1 MLEIDILKYMI
12 KKVLLLFFIFCGVGL
27 NAQKSIEIGLFGGT
41 SYYLG
46 DLNPGFH
53 FRQPDVAY
61 GAVARYNINPRWAMK
76 LSIYRGKLKGDDA
89 TTKANEDRNLG
100 FESKITD
107 FSYVVELNF
116 FDYVTGSTRNSLTPY
131 IFAGVSVF
139 LFKPTSGGA
148 DLNAMGTEGQNVGYD
163 GRSPYKLFSFAI
175 PFGIG
180 FKYSLN
186 KRLGVAFEWGMRKT
200 FTDYIDDVSKT
211 YYLDGESINR
221 NDQAQVLSDPTFD
234 HKPGMQRG
242 DPKTKD
248 WYNFTGISITYKIN
262 LSNNFKCTDFGNR
275 KKY

>member
-1 MLEIDILKYMI
+1 MI
-12 KKVLLLFFIFCGVGL
+12 RRLLFLLLIFSGLSL
-27 NAQKSIEIGLFGGT
+27 NAQKSLEIGLFGGV

-76 LSIYRGKLKGDDA
+76 VSIYRGSIKGDDA
-89 TTKANEDRNLG
+89 TTKTNVDRNLG

-107 FSYVVELNF
+107 FSYILELNF
-116 FDYVTGSTRNSLTPY
+116 FDYVTGSTSNFLTPY
-131 IFAGVSVF
+131 IFVGISAF
-139 LFKPTSGGA
+139 LFNPTSGGG
-148 DLNAMGTEGQNVGYD
+148 DLKDMGTEGQNIGYD
-163 GRSPYKLFSFAI
+163 GRSPYKVFSFAI

-186 KRLGVAFEWGMRKT
+186 KRLGFAFEWGMRKT
-200 FTDYIDDVSKT
+200 FTDYLDDVSKT
-211 YYLDGESINR
+211 YYLDGQNINQ
-221 NDQAQVLSDPTFD
+221 NNTAEVLSDPTLD

-248 WYNFTGISITYKIN
+248 WYNFAGITITYKIN
-262 LSNNFKCTDFGNR
+262 LNNNYKCTDFGRR